1 MEIKNIKNHNFKDDI
16 IEIEVGP
23 NGELDEETEKF
34 LLEKVQETI
43 DEGIYYS
50 EEEANRLLD
59 KMIEETKKCMK
70 LNVPSKPI

>member
-1 MEIKNIKNHNFKDDI
+1 MEIEERANHNFKDDI

-23 NGELDEETEKF
+23 NGEFDEETQKFINEK
-34 LLEKVQETI
+34 LQEAI

-59 KMIEETKKCMK
+59 KMIEETKKCME
-70 LNVPSKPI
+70 LNVHNKPT